1 MANSET
7 SIINQGLGLI
17 GSLRINDFSDDS
29 ENSPQI
35 IQARLHYE
43 PTRDA
48 LIRSFRWRFAAGR
61 SQLTQDTSDP
71 DFEYDNQFVL
81 PTDFAASRSVFG
93 DNGLPMENTRESYSI
108 EGLLLLTNESS
119 IALRYTKLITDA
131 TKFDP
136 LFVKVL
142 ALNLADD
149 FIGPLAGGDKNI
161 QAKIDRKLTV
171 LMPKV
176 RAMDRQETNTI
187 GRNSKPSWN
196 AARLTSGGRI
206 DSQLGS

>member
-17 GSLRINDFSDDS
+17 GSLRINDFSDTS
-29 ENSPQI
+29 ETSPQM

-48 LIRSFRWRFAAGR
+48 LIRSFRWRFAAAR
-61 SQLTQDTSDP
+61 SQLTQDDDSP
-71 DFEYDNQFVL
+71 AFEYDNQFVL
-81 PTDFAASRSVFG
+81 PTDFMARRSVFG
-93 DNGLPMENTRESYSI
+93 DSNIPMSNTRVTYAL
-108 EGLLLLTNESS
+108 EGNLLLTNDSS
-119 IALRYTKLITDA
+119 VNLRYTKQVTDA
-131 TKFDP
+131 TLFDP

-142 ALNLADD
+142 ALNLAND
-149 FIGPLAGGDKNI
+149 FIGPLAGGDKRI
-161 QAKIDRKLTV
+161 QDKIDRRLDK

-176 RAMDRQETNTI
+176 RAMDRQETNTQ
-187 GRNSKPSWN
+187 GKADRGTWN
-196 AARLTSGGRI
+196 DSRLTNGGRI